1 VLAGY
6 GHFLRT
12 AASLQWDE
20 TAIDLSVD
28 ARAFGGLGVDER
40 ERIGRLVAGFR
51 LGERSVAAH
60 LEPYAR
66 AAADPDAAACF
77 EIQAV
82 DEARHARFFER
93 AAVEVLG
100 DRYRSTV
107 PSAVAALFG
116 ERLPAAVAELA
127 ADPGGLDAA
136 VGLYHMVLE
145 GVVFTAGQ
153 LALLALLDEI
163 DTLPGLRR
171 GVDLVMRDE
180 HWHMGFGA
188 RCLQDLG
195 PSPETLAA
203 IAREGER
210 AAEAWGECVPPE
222 LAARVRALHRR
233 RLRAAGLGAQ
243 AVAHAR

>member
-1 VLAGY
+1 MLAGY

-20 TAIDLSVD
+20 RAIDLEAD
-28 ARAFGGLGVDER
+28 ARAFEGLDVGARDRVGGLVEG
-40 ERIGRLVAGFR
+40 LR

-82 DEARHARFFER
+82 DETRHARFFER
-93 AAVEVLG
+93 AAVEILG
-100 DRYRSTV
+100 DRSPPV
-107 PSAVAALFG
+107 APAVAALFE
-116 ERLPAAVAELA
+116 ERLPAAA
-127 ADPGGLDAA
+127 ADLATDPEGLDAA

-153 LALLALLDEI
+153 LALLELLETLE
-163 DTLPGLRR
+163 TLPGLRY
-171 GVDLVMRDE
+171 GVELVTRDE

-188 RCLQDLG
+188 RCLQDLA

-210 AAEAWGECVPPE
+210 AAEAWGEWVGPQ

-243 AVAHAR
+243 AVAA